1 MKTGIVLTAVLMV
14 MGGKPCAA
22 GVADLQ
28 AMKASDIEVAAADIA
43 VPPVSA
49 YQEQRQS
56 PVYDIWVAGEAIC
69 AAHAEH
75 LVAKARAA
83 FEKQYEPRLKK
94 EMQKVYLAQGFNKI
108 TAVTFIQNEQGNFGM
123 GRTYRVSAPGNRD
136 DSTNVTVWH
145 SDEIE
150 SDEMW
155 ADSIHG
161 IVLQKLD
168 LLKRDK
174 VNPRVVCALYPGEAY
189 VSNANDSVFF
199 TRFDPPSHVFEMDL
213 DGANLRA
220 SKATSLND
228 AYTRFYGPM
237 E

>member
-14 MGGKPCAA
+14 MGGKTCAA

-28 AMKASDIEVAAADIA
+28 AMKASDIEAAAADSA
-43 VPPVSA
+43 VPPASA

-75 LVAKARAA
+75 LVAAARAA
-83 FEKQYEPRLKK
+83 FEKQYEGRLKK
-94 EMQKVYLAQGFNKI
+94 AMQKVYLAQGFNKI
-108 TAVTFIQNEQGNFGM
+108 TAVTFIKNEPGNFGM
-123 GRTYRVSAPGNRD
+123 GRTYRISAPGSRD

-168 LLKRDK
+168 ILKRDM
-174 VNPRVVCALYPGEAY
+174 VHPRVVCALNSGQAHI
-189 VSNANDSVFF
+189 ADGNDSVFYA
-199 TRFDPPSHVFEMDL
+199 RFDPPSYVFEMDL
-213 DGANLRA
+213 DGGNERL
-220 SKATSLND
+220 SKATGLND